1 MRVLAIGGTG
11 FIGPHAIGALVE
23 EGHEVTVYHRGEH
36 EAALPP
42 TVRHVHDPRAGVP
55 VRHFPAS
62 LLSPTAD
69 VILQMFPVGEDDAAE
84 LVRRFRG
91 AAGRVVAISSG
102 DVYRAYGRLTGTEP
116 GPAESLPIDE
126 DAPLRT
132 VLYPHRG
139 AGDDPSAWTY
149 GYEKILAERALRADP
164 SLPATI
170 LRLPAVYGPRDPYHR
185 FRPYIKRMLD
195 ERPRILLDARS
206 AGWRWTHGYVEDV
219 ARAIA
224 LAVTSPRAAGRI
236 YNVGEADPPTVEARV
251 RALAKALGWRGE
263 IEIVADERLP
273 AHLRAPFAAVQD
285 LVVDTRRV
293 REELGWRERVSKQES
308 LARTIEWE
316 AGIPWATGDPTPQM
330 YADESA

>member
-11 FIGPHAIGALVE
+11 FIGPHAIRALVE

-36 EAALPP
+36 EPALPP
-42 TVRHVHDPRAGVP
+42 AVRHVHDPGAGLP
-55 VRHFPAS
+55 VRHFPDS
-62 LLSPTAD
+62 LLDPAPD
-69 VILQMFPVGEDDAAE
+69 VVLHMFPVGEDDAAE

-91 AAGRVVAISSG
+91 ATGRIVAVSSG

-116 GPAESLPIDE
+116 GPPEPLPVDE

-132 VLYPHRG
+132 ALYPHRH
-139 AGDDPSAWTY
+139 AGDDPSTWTY

-164 SLPATI
+164 SLPTTI
-170 LRLPAVYGPRDPYHR
+170 LRLPAVYGPGDAHHR
-185 FRPYIKRMLD
+185 FRSYIKRMLD
-195 ERPRILLDARS
+195 DRPRILLDARV

-224 LAVTSPRAAGRI
+224 LAVTSPDTGGRV
-236 YNVGEADPPTVEARV
+236 YNVGESDPPTMEARV
-251 RALAKALGWRGE
+251 RALAKRVGWSGE
-263 IEIVADERLP
+263 VEVVADERLP
-273 AHLRAPFAAVQD
+273 AHLRAPFAAAQD

-293 REELGWRERVSKQES
+293 REELGWTERTSEEEA

-316 AGIPWATGDPTPQM
+316 ARTPWAVGDPSPEM
-330 YADESA
+330 YAEESG